1 MMRQAMIL
9 ARKEAGEL
17 LLSLR
22 GLAWLLTLAVV
33 LSGFSLL
40 LVSSSELSLLDNA
53 TVVYDMAGIVTGLG
67 ALLAVVAGTDAIGG
81 ERERG
86 SLVPLLVTPLPRGA
100 LLAGKLAG
108 LAAGWIAAYLL
119 SLSYL
124 WAIGSTGQNLAD
136 AVLSL
141 PVFGT
146 PLVLGFAFLAFGLG
160 ARLRSTRTALLTGL
174 ILLVL
179 AAAPVAIGPGLRQTA
194 VGRLFDMLNPLSH
207 VLNAYDAIIIDSQ
220 GFAGQSVHLAALAA
234 WFGATLWFA
243 AASLKRGAYPE
254 VSS

>member
-1 MMRQAMIL
+1 MMRSAMIL

-17 LLSLR
+17 LLNPR
-22 GLAWLLTLAVV
+22 GMAWLLALAAV

-40 LVSSSELSLLDNA
+40 LVSSAELSLLDNA

-67 ALLAVVAGTDAIGG
+67 ALLAIVTGADAIGG

-86 SLVPLLVTPLPRGA
+86 SLVPLLVAPLPRGA
-100 LLAGKLAG
+100 LLLGKLAG
-108 LAAGWIAAYLL
+108 LATAWVAAYALAL
-119 SLSYL
+119 PYL
-124 WAIGSTGQNLAD
+124 WAAGSTGQNLAHTVM
-136 AVLSL
+136 AL

-179 AAAPVAIGPGLRQTA
+179 AAAPVALGPGLRQTA
-194 VGRLFDMLNPLSH
+194 VGRVFDTLNPLSH
-207 VLNAYDAIIIDSQ
+207 ALNAFDAIIIDSLGLASQ
-220 GFAGQSVHLAALAA
+220 GWHLAALAV

-243 AASLKRGAYPE
+243 GASLKRGAFME
-254 VSS
+254 GTS

>member
-1 MMRQAMIL
+1 MTRTAMIL

-22 GLAWLLTLAVV
+22 GLAWLLALAAVM
-33 LSGFSLL
+33 SGFSLL

-67 ALLAVVAGTDAIGG
+67 ALLAVVAGADAIGG

-86 SLVPLLVTPLPRGA
+86 SLVPLLVAPLSRGA

-108 LAAGWIAAYLL
+108 LAAAWAVAYLL

-124 WAIGSTGQNLAD
+124 WAVGSTGQNLAD

-146 PLVLGFAFLAFGLG
+146 PLVLGFAFLALGLG

-179 AAAPVAIGPGLRQTA
+179 AAAPIALGPGLRQTA
-194 VGRLFDMLNPLSH
+194 VGRLFDALNPLSH
-207 VLNAYDAIIIDSQ
+207 ALNAYDAIIIDSQ
-220 GFAGQSVHLAALAA
+220 GFASQSAHLAALAV

-243 AASLKRGAYPE
+243 ARSLRRGAYLE
-254 VSS
+254 ATS

>member
-1 MMRQAMIL
+1 MMRRTMIL

-22 GLAWLLTLAVV
+22 GLAWLLALAAV

-67 ALLAVVAGTDAIGG
+67 ALLAVVTGADAIGG

-86 SLVPLLVTPLPRGA
+86 SLVPLLVTPLPRSG
-100 LLAGKLAG
+100 LLAGKLVG
-108 LAAGWIAAYLL
+108 LASGWVVAYLL
-119 SLSYL
+119 SLVYL
-124 WAIGSTGQNLAD
+124 WAVGSTGQNLGEAI
-136 AVLSL
+136 LSL

-179 AAAPVAIGPGLRQTA
+179 AAAPVAIGPGLRQA
-194 VGRLFDMLNPLSH
+194 AIGRLFDALNPLSH
-207 VLNAYDAIIIDSQ
+207 ALNAYDAIIIDSQ
-220 GFAGQSVHLAALAA
+220 SFASQSGHLAALVV
-234 WFGATLWFA
+234 WFSATLWFA
-243 AASLKRGAYPE
+243 AVSLKSSAYLEGRP
-254 VSS
+254 

>member
-1 MMRQAMIL
+1 MIRTAMII

-17 LLSLR
+17 MFSLR

-67 ALLAVVAGTDAIGG
+67 ALLAVVAGADAIGG

-86 SLVPLLVTPLPRGA
+86 SLVPLLVAPLPRSA
-100 LLAGKLAG
+100 LLTGKLAG
-108 LAAGWIAAYLL
+108 LAVAWVTAYML
-119 SLSYL
+119 SLPYL
-124 WAIGSTGQNLAD
+124 WAVGSTGQNLGD
-136 AVLSL
+136 AMLSL

-160 ARLRSTRTALLTGL
+160 ARMRATRTALLTGL

-194 VGRLFDMLNPLSH
+194 IGRLFDAVNPLSH
-207 VLNAYDAIIIDSQ
+207 ALNAYDAIIIDSQ
-220 GFAGQSVHLAALAA
+220 GFASQSVHLAALAV
-234 WFGATLWFA
+234 WFAATLWFA
-243 AASLKRGAYPE
+243 AVSLKSSASPE
-254 VSS
+254 GGS

>member
-1 MMRQAMIL
+1 MIVAL
-9 ARKEAGEL
+9 KEAGEL

-22 GLAWLLTLAVV
+22 GLAWLLTLAAV

-67 ALLAVVAGTDAIGG
+67 ALLAVVAGADAIGG

-86 SLVPLLVTPLPRGA
+86 SLVPLLVAPLPRGA
-100 LLAGKLAG
+100 LLLGKLAG
-108 LAAGWIAAYLL
+108 LATAWIAAYVL
-119 SLSYL
+119 SLPYL
-124 WAIGSTGQNLAD
+124 WAVGSTGQNLAD

-146 PLVLGFAFLAFGLG
+146 PLVLGFAFLALALG

-194 VGRLFDMLNPLSH
+194 VGRLFDALNPLSH
-207 VLNAYDAIIIDSQ
+207 ALNAYDAIIIDSQ
-220 GFAGQSVHLAALAA
+220 NLASQGVHLTALAV

-243 AASLKRGAYPE
+243 AGSLKRGAYQE
-254 VSS
+254 GRS